1 MLQLCMNIIKETVSI
16 VVDGMTVESVI
27 DMQKLLDKA
36 KQEFERIRDSRN
48 IDEFI
53 AEERDAMSDDDDDW

>member
-1 MLQLCMNIIKETVSI
+1 
-16 VVDGMTVESVI
+16 
-27 DMQKLLDKA
+27 MQKNLDKA

>member
-1 MLQLCMNIIKETVSI
+1 MQAEVDLQ
-16 VVDGMTVESVI
+16 
-27 DMQKLLDKA
+27 QRLLDKM
-36 KQEFERIRDSRN
+36 KLYFEEIRDSRS